1 MRSRNRRRGGGG
13 GSEQCA
19 MLRRRR
25 AGVSAMKPMN
35 WPKCSSGNV
44 KWTMIVKHS
53 GEEFERLLYVEK
65 NN

>member
-1 MRSRNRRRGGGG
+1 
-13 GSEQCA
+13 
-19 MLRRRR
+19 
-25 AGVSAMKPMN
+25 MKPMN